1 MRLVHAFVLAAL
13 LAPLSLRAEEAAAA
27 PAEGGES
34 PFIAELRK
42 GVERHRLACQRT
54 EPNPAPEPIPSSALQ
69 RLWTA
74 EVTRNVEARR
84 AENLAALNAA
94 FLKYDKERSEDIPLM
109 PYAADKLYEPRKN
122 YVVFEA
128 ANNLNYAKDP
138 SFATGRLRASQDVAT
153 AGPAGVGDGRPV
165 KVR

>member
-1 MRLVHAFVLAAL
+1 MRLIHAFAFAAL
-13 LAPLSLRAEEAAAA
+13 FAPLALNAEEAA

-42 GVERHRLACQRT
+42 GVEQHRLTCQRT
-54 EPNPAPEPIPSSALQ
+54 EPHPAPEPIPASALQ

-74 EVTRNVEARR
+74 EVKQNVEVRR
-84 AENLAALNAA
+84 AERLSALNAA
-94 FLKYDKERSEDIPLM
+94 ILKSDKERTLNIPLK
-109 PYAADKLYEPRKN
+109 PYPTDKLYELGKN

-138 SFATGRLRASQDVAT
+138 SFASGRLRASQDVT
-153 AGPAGVGDGRPV
+153 TIGPAGVGDGRPV

>member
-1 MRLVHAFVLAAL
+1 MRLVHAFAFVAL
-13 LAPLSLRAEEAAAA
+13 FAPLALSAEDAA

-42 GVERHRLACQRT
+42 GVEQHRLTCQRT
-54 EPNPAPEPIPSSALQ
+54 EPQPAPEPIPSSALQ

-74 EVTRNVEARR
+74 EVQQNVQARR
-84 AENLAALNAA
+84 AERLAALNAA
-94 FLKYDKERSEDIPLM
+94 ILKSDKERTQNISLK
-109 PYAADKLYEPRKN
+109 PYPTDKLYDLGKN

-138 SFATGRLRASQDVAT
+138 SFATGRLRASQDVTT
-153 AGPAGVGDGRPV
+153 AGPAGIGDGRPV